1 MMTVMKRI
9 RRCTLPLLAISLL
22 CSASQVMA
30 EEAAARP
37 PAPSLSRPSS
47 AMQAV
52 DARGFI
58 RRWLVLEPIPFSGRL
73 IESDVLKAL
82 ETKPLQSLK
91 DVPREGDIVDQN
103 GALKWH
109 ALETVRYNVNLYH
122 FAWALSKPTSNAVFW
137 AVTTVDSPKEMSDVR
152 LAIGSN
158 SASNWWLNGERV
170 VALYDDRQTV
180 IDDGVS
186 KRLTLKKGRNVIV
199 AAIVNGGGATDFCAR
214 FLDANDQPI
223 TGLTVSLQ
231 AP

>member
-1 MMTVMKRI
+1 MTIMKRI
-9 RRCTLPLLAISLL
+9 RRCTLTLLAVGLM
-22 CSASQVMA
+22 CSASHVMA
-30 EEAAARP
+30 EEATARP
-37 PAPSLSRPSS
+37 PAPSLSKPTS
-47 AMQAV
+47 ATQPV

-82 ETKPLQSLK
+82 QTKPLQSLE
-91 DVPREGDIVDQN
+91 DVPSDGDVVDQN

-122 FAWALSKPTSNAVFW
+122 FAWALSKPTSNVVFW
-137 AVTTVDSPKEMSDVR
+137 AVTTVDSPDVMSDVR
-152 LAIGSN
+152 LAICSN

-214 FLDANDQPI
+214 FLDEKGQPI

>member
-1 MMTVMKRI
+1 MTTMKGL
-9 RRCTLPLLAISLL
+9 RRCTLPLLAIGLM
-22 CSASQVMA
+22 CSANQVMA

-37 PAPSLSRPSS
+37 PAPSLSKPTS
-47 AMQAV
+47 ATQPV

-58 RRWLVLEPIPFSGRL
+58 RRWLVLEPIPFAGRL

-82 ETKPLQSLK
+82 ETKPLQSLEA
-91 DVPREGDIVDQN
+91 VPREGDIVDQN

-137 AVTTVDSPKEMSDVR
+137 AVTTVDSPNEMSDVR

-231 AP
+231 TP

>member
-1 MMTVMKRI
+1 M
-9 RRCTLPLLAISLL
+9 
-22 CSASQVMA
+22 CSVSHVMA
-30 EEAAARP
+30 EEATARP
-37 PAPSLSRPSS
+37 PAPSLSKPTS
-47 AMQAV
+47 ATQPV

-82 ETKPLQSLK
+82 QTKPLQSLE
-91 DVPREGDIVDQN
+91 DVPSDGDIVDQN

-122 FAWALSKPTSNAVFW
+122 FAWALAKPTSNAVFW
-137 AVTTVDSPKEMSDVR
+137 AVTTVDSPNVMSDVR
-152 LAIGSN
+152 LAICSN

-186 KRLTLKKGRNVIV
+186 KRLTLEKGRNVIV

-214 FLDANDQPI
+214 FLDEKGQPI

>member
-1 MMTVMKRI
+1 MTIMKRI
-9 RRCTLPLLAISLL
+9 RRCTLPLLAVGLM
-22 CSASQVMA
+22 CSVSHVMA
-30 EEAAARP
+30 EEATARP
-37 PAPSLSRPSS
+37 PAPSLSKPTS
-47 AMQAV
+47 ATQPV

-82 ETKPLQSLK
+82 QTKPLQSLE
-91 DVPREGDIVDQN
+91 DVPSDGDIVDQN

-122 FAWALSKPTSNAVFW
+122 FAWALAKPTSNAVFW
-137 AVTTVDSPKEMSDVR
+137 AVTTVDSPNVMSDVR
-152 LAIGSN
+152 LAICSN

-186 KRLTLKKGRNVIV
+186 KRLTLEKGRNVIV

-214 FLDANDQPI
+214 FLDEKGQPI

>member
-1 MMTVMKRI
+1 MTIMKRI
-9 RRCTLPLLAISLL
+9 RRCTLTLLAVGLM
-22 CSASQVMA
+22 CSASHVMA
-30 EEAAARP
+30 EEATARP
-37 PAPSLSRPSS
+37 PAPSLSKPTS
-47 AMQAV
+47 ATQPV

-58 RRWLVLEPIPFSGRL
+58 RRWLVLEPIRFSGRL

-82 ETKPLQSLK
+82 QTKPLQSLE
-91 DVPREGDIVDQN
+91 DVPSDGETVDQN

-122 FAWALSKPTSNAVFW
+122 FAWALSKPTSNVVFW
-137 AVTTVDSPKEMSDVR
+137 AVTTVDSPNVMSDVR
-152 LAIGSN
+152 LAICSN

-214 FLDANDQPI
+214 FLDEKGQPI

-231 AP
+231 AQ

>member
-1 MMTVMKRI
+1 MTIMKRI
-9 RRCTLPLLAISLL
+9 RRCTLTLLAVGLL
-22 CSASQVMA
+22 CSASHVMA
-30 EEAAARP
+30 QEATARP
-37 PAPSLSRPSS
+37 PAPSLSKPTS
-47 AMQAV
+47 ATQPV

-82 ETKPLQSLK
+82 QTKPLQSLE
-91 DVPREGDIVDQN
+91 DVPSDGDIVDQN

-122 FAWALSKPTSNAVFW
+122 FAWALAKPTSNAVFW
-137 AVTTVDSPKEMSDVR
+137 AVTTVDSPNVMSDVR
-152 LAIGSN
+152 LAICSN

-186 KRLTLKKGRNVIV
+186 KRLTLEKGRNVIV

-214 FLDANDQPI
+214 FLDEKGQPI

>member
-1 MMTVMKRI
+1 M
-9 RRCTLPLLAISLL
+9 
-22 CSASQVMA
+22 CSAGHVMA
-30 EEAAARP
+30 EEATARP
-37 PAPSLSRPSS
+37 PAPSLSKPTS
-47 AMQAV
+47 ATQPV

-58 RRWLVLEPIPFSGRL
+58 RRWLVLEPIRFSGRL

-82 ETKPLQSLK
+82 QTKPLQSLE
-91 DVPREGDIVDQN
+91 DVPSDGETVDQN

-122 FAWALSKPTSNAVFW
+122 FAWALSKPTSNVVFW
-137 AVTTVDSPKEMSDVR
+137 AVTTVDSPNVMSDVR
-152 LAIGSN
+152 LAICSN

-214 FLDANDQPI
+214 FLDEKGQPI